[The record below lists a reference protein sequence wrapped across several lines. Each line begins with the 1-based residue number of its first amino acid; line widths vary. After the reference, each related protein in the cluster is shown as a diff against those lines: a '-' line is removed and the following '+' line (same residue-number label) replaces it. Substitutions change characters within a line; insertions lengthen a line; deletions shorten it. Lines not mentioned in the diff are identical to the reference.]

1 MLSFFNILNL
11 QDYLLHEINHNM
23 FHFQI
28 KLLRMIYVF
37 TTAQN
42 EQHKEE
48 MEEEREEKIV
58 SEKEKKLRIKLS
70 IGISAENSIVNEH

>member
-1 MLSFFNILNL
+1 
-11 QDYLLHEINHNM
+11 M

-42 EQHKEE
+42 IYEQNVNICMKEWKKDGIKRRGS
-48 MEEEREEKIV
+48 ERV
-58 SEKEKKLRIKLS
+58 P
-70 IGISAENSIVNEH
+70 